1 MIIEQLQM
9 IITGANMKRVV
20 IGILAHVDAGKTT
33 LAEQILY
40 KTGTIK
46 NTGRVDHKNTFLD
59 TDQMEQERGITIFS
73 KQAVFT
79 FQDTKITLLDTPGHV
94 DFSAEMERTLSVL
107 DYAIL
112 IISGSSG
119 VQAHTV
125 TLWKLL
131 NTYQIPTIIFVNKMD
146 LNPEKES
153 VLMQD
158 ISGRLKGQFLSF
170 HNKDQEFYEHCA
182 LMDDQIFQEYLNQGS
197 LSEEQLAYLISKR
210 SIYPVFF
217 GSALKGDGVDFFLN
231 ELGQFIRMPEYGSR
245 FLAKVFKVTR
255 DDAEQRLTHMK
266 ITGGILKPKTL
277 MSYTIE
283 DTIKQEKCDQLRIY
297 SGDSYQRAESVR
309 PGEICAVTGL
319 LESYPGLN
327 YGEKTS
333 TQKVQLEP
341 VKSYQL
347 LFPEEKDLIL
357 VMNALKK
364 MEEEDPLLQIL
375 WDGQK
380 QQIHARFLGKVQM
393 EIFQH
398 QVKTRFGYEVIIQ
411 DEHIVYKETI
421 LEPVIGIGHYEPLG
435 HYAEVHLLLEPMKSG
450 TGLVIESQ
458 VSSDDL
464 ALSYQSNIL
473 SCLKEIFIPGVLTG
487 GPITDVKITLVGGLA
502 HKKHTEGGDFRQAT
516 IRALRQGLRK
526 GKVQI
531 LEPFYSI
538 QMEVNAEHL
547 GKIIFDL
554 NQMGGKLEQPQIE
567 NEKAMLRGTVPV
579 SNFGDYQI
587 ELISYTKG
595 TGILDLVLEGYQP
608 CENQQEVIQSIA
620 YNCEGDL
627 QFPTGSIF
635 CNHGAGFY
643 VPWEQVQEYQHLKE
657 LSLPKNLKLTL
668 EQTYF
673 SNQQVEEER
682 LSKEIGSKN
691 KDYFQEDKELEAI
704 FERTFG
710 PRKDRKEEQNTFHK
724 IKDPKDMVTNPLK
737 AQKEES
743 TVKKP
748 DYLLVDGYNIIFA
761 WEELNSL
768 AKENLDAARM
778 KLMDIMSNYQGFR
791 KNHVIL
797 VFDAYR
803 VKGNPGKVETYHNIQ
818 VVYTKEAETAD
829 SYIEKTTQTMTKDA
843 MVTVATS
850 DYLEQLIIL
859 GQGALR
865 MSARELLVEVN
876 LTNRQIKETIEL
888 KTESGKIYL
897 KEKMDI

>member
-1 MIIEQLQM
+1 
-9 IITGANMKRVV
+9 MK
-20 IGILAHVDAGKTT
+20 A
-33 LAEQILY
+33 
-40 KTGTIK
+40 
-46 NTGRVDHKNTFLD
+46 
-59 TDQMEQERGITIFS
+59 
-73 KQAVFT
+73 
-79 FQDTKITLLDTPGHV
+79 
-94 DFSAEMERTLSVL
+94 
-107 DYAIL
+107 
-112 IISGSSG
+112 
-119 VQAHTV
+119 
-125 TLWKLL
+125 
-131 NTYQIPTIIFVNKMD
+131 
-146 LNPEKES
+146 
-153 VLMQD
+153 
-158 ISGRLKGQFLSF
+158 
-170 HNKDQEFYEHCA
+170 
-182 LMDDQIFQEYLNQGS
+182 
-197 LSEEQLAYLISKR
+197 
-210 SIYPVFF
+210 
-217 GSALKGDGVDFFLN
+217 
-231 ELGQFIRMPEYGSR
+231 
-245 FLAKVFKVTR
+245 
-255 DDAEQRLTHMK
+255 
-266 ITGGILKPKTL
+266 
-277 MSYTIE
+277 
-283 DTIKQEKCDQLRIY
+283 
-297 SGDSYQRAESVR
+297 
-309 PGEICAVTGL
+309 
-319 LESYPGLN
+319 
-327 YGEKTS
+327 
-333 TQKVQLEP
+333 
-341 VKSYQL
+341 
-347 LFPEEKDLIL
+347 
-357 VMNALKK
+357 
-364 MEEEDPLLQIL
+364 
-375 WDGQK
+375 
-380 QQIHARFLGKVQM
+380 
-393 EIFQH
+393 
-398 QVKTRFGYEVIIQ
+398 
-411 DEHIVYKETI
+411 
-421 LEPVIGIGHYEPLG
+421 
-435 HYAEVHLLLEPMKSG
+435 G

-673 SNQQVEEER
+673 SNQQMEEER

-710 PRKDRKEEQNTFHK
+710 LRKDRKEEQNTFHK
-724 IKDPKDMVTNPLK
+724 IKAPKDMVTNPLK

-818 VVYTKEAETAD
+818 VVYTKEVETAD